1 MAPILEARG
10 ISKRFQA
17 TQALDKVDFSV
28 ERGEVHAL
36 MGENGAGKSTLAK
49 IFAGV
54 TIPDEGETYF
64 DGERVAISDPKRARD
79 IGIGIVFQ
87 ELDLFPHL
95 SVADNI
101 AIGNSKAKEQFFVR
115 RSNLDEWCAQFLRQ
129 VQLDID
135 PDTNLTKLSI
145 SQVQLVA
152 IARALSLGAR
162 VIFFD
167 EPTSSLAQGDASRL
181 LALIKELRVRGVSS
195 VYVTHKMK
203 EVQQIADRV
212 TVLRDGKYVGTR
224 AARGLS
230 TDELVHMMVGRHVEV
245 LERRAH
251 GNSQEDIVLEVR
263 NLETDFLRGIT
274 FSVKA
279 GEVLGIA
286 GLVGSGRS
294 ELGAALFGMRKLGAG
309 SVLLKG
315 KAFAPA
321 DPRQAIDQG
330 FGLLPEDRKSE
341 GLFPQLSIRENTTI
355 SVLHRFRRMDRVR
368 AETAR
373 VAEFTE
379 KFGMRS
385 HIEAPIATLSG
396 GNQQKMMLARWF
408 MADPA
413 VLFLDE
419 PTRGIDVGAKQEIYK
434 LIEDMAA
441 KGKAIVLV
449 SSELPE
455 LWRCCDRI
463 LILNAGHQAKIVDPS
478 VATPEEVL
486 KLAAGL
492 PLAPSVVA

>member
-28 ERGEVHAL
+28 EPAEVHAL

-64 DGERVAISDPKRARD
+64 DGERVTISDPKRARD

-101 AIGNSKAKEQFFVR
+101 AIGNSKAKEQFFIR
-115 RSNLDEWCAQFLRQ
+115 RSELNEWCAQFLRQ

-135 PDTNLTKLSI
+135 PDTKLATLSI

-152 IARALSLGAR
+152 IARALSLGAK

-167 EPTSSLAQGDASRL
+167 EPTSSLARDDASRL

-195 VYVTHKMK
+195 VYVTHKME

-212 TVLRDGKYVGTR
+212 TVMRDGKYVGTR
-224 AARGLS
+224 AARDLS
-230 TDELVHMMVGRHVEV
+230 TEELVHMMVGRHIEV
-245 LERRAH
+245 IERRA
-251 GNSQEDIVLEVR
+251 NSNSREDMVLEVR
-263 NLETDFLRGIT
+263 NLETEFLRGIT

-294 ELGAALFGMRKLGAG
+294 ELGAALLGMRKFRAG
-309 SVLLKG
+309 SVSLRG

-321 DPRQAIDQG
+321 DPREAIDQG
-330 FGLLPEDRKSE
+330 FGLSAGRQKIGRP
-341 GLFPQLSIRENTTI
+341 LSTTVY
-355 SVLHRFRRMDRVR
+355 SGKYNNLGASPVSHN
-368 AETAR
+368 
-373 VAEFTE
+373 
-379 KFGMRS
+379 GSRS
-385 HIEAPIATLSG
+385 HRNSSG
-396 GNQQKMMLARWF
+396 
-408 MADPA
+408 
-413 VLFLDE
+413 
-419 PTRGIDVGAKQEIYK
+419 RGVHGEIWHAISYRSTHRYTQRRQSAKNDVGA
-434 LIEDMAA
+434 
-441 KGKAIVLV
+441 LV
-449 SSELPE
+449 HGRSGCALPRRADSRN
-455 LWRCCDRI
+455 RCRRQTGNLQIDRRDGCPRKSDCTCQFRI
-463 LILNAGHQAKIVDPS
+463 A
-478 VATPEEVL
+478 
-486 KLAAGL
+486 
-492 PLAPSVVA
+492 

>member
-17 TQALDKVDFSV
+17 TQALDRVDFSV
-28 ERGEVHAL
+28 EPAEVHAL

-54 TIPDEGETYF
+54 TVPDEGETYF
-64 DGERVAISDPKRARD
+64 DGERVTISDPKRARE

-101 AIGNSKAKEQFFVR
+101 AIGNSKAKEQFFIR
-115 RSNLDEWCAQFLRQ
+115 RAELNGWCAQFLRQ
-129 VQLDID
+129 VRLDID
-135 PDTNLTKLSI
+135 PDTKLTTLAI

-152 IARALSLGAR
+152 IARALSLGAK

-167 EPTSSLAQGDASRL
+167 EPTSSLAQDDAARL
-181 LALIKELRVRGVSS
+181 LALINELRTRGVSS
-195 VYVTHKMK
+195 VYVTHKME

-212 TVLRDGKYVGTR
+212 TVMRDGKHVGTR
-224 AARGLS
+224 AARELS
-230 TDELVHMMVGRHVEV
+230 NDELVHMMVGRHVEV
-245 LERRAH
+245 LGRRA
-251 GNSQEDIVLEVR
+251 NSNSREEAVLAVQ
-263 NLETDFLRGIT
+263 NLETEFLRGIS

-279 GEVLGIA
+279 GEVLGVA
-286 GLVGSGRS
+286 GLVGAGRS
-294 ELGAALFGMRKLGAG
+294 ELGAALFGLRKIKAG
-309 SVLLKG
+309 SVSLKG
-315 KAFAPA
+315 EAFAPA

-355 SVLHRFRRMDRVR
+355 SVLHRFRTRDRVR
-368 AETAR
+368 TETAQ
-373 VAEFTE
+373 VSGFSE

-385 HIEAPIATLSG
+385 HVEAPIATLSG

-408 MADPA
+408 MADPV

-434 LIEDMAA
+434 LIEEMAVQ
-441 KGKAIVLV
+441 GKAIVLV

-463 LILNAGHQAKIVDPS
+463 LILNAGRQAGIVDPAI
-478 VATPEEVL
+478 ATPEEVI

-492 PLAPSVVA
+492 PREEQRPR

>member
-1 MAPILEARG
+1 MAPILEARAV
-10 ISKRFQA
+10 SKRFQA
-17 TQALDKVDFSV
+17 TQALDHVDFSV
-28 ERGEVHAL
+28 EKGEVHAL

-49 IFAGV
+49 IAAGV
-54 TIPDEGETYF
+54 TIPDAGELYF
-64 DGERVAISDPKRARD
+64 DGDRVTISDPKRARD

-101 AIGNSKAKEQFFVR
+101 AIGNSKANEGFAIDR
-115 RSNLDEWCAQFLRQ
+115 SESNLWCSPFLQQ
-129 VQLDID
+129 VRLDVN
-135 PDTNLTKLSI
+135 PDTQLQKLSI
-145 SQVQLVA
+145 SQAQLVA
-152 IARALSLGAR
+152 IARALSLGAK

-167 EPTSSLAQGDASRL
+167 EPTSSLAQDDAARL
-181 LALIKELRVRGVSS
+181 LALIKELKSRGVSS
-195 VYVTHKMK
+195 VYVTHKMD

-212 TVLRDGKYVGTR
+212 TVLRDGKYIGTR
-224 AARGLS
+224 AAS
-230 TDELVHMMVGRHVEV
+230 AITTDELVHMMVGRPIEIT
-245 LERRAH
+245 ERRAQRAAP
-251 GNSQEDIVLEVR
+251 GDAVLDVR
-263 NLETDFLRGIT
+263 DLKTDFLRGIS

-279 GEVLGIA
+279 GEVLGVA

-294 ELGAALFGMRKLGAG
+294 ELGAALFGMRKRKSGTVSLN
-309 SVLLKG
+309 G
-315 KAFAPA
+315 KSFAPSE
-321 DPRQAIDQG
+321 PRQSINQG
-330 FGLLPEDRKSE
+330 FCLLPEDRKSE

-355 SVLHRFRRMDRVR
+355 GVLHRFRLSDRMRL
-368 AETAR
+368 ETSR
-373 VAEFTE
+373 VAEFAH

-385 HIEAPIATLSG
+385 SVEARIATLSG

-434 LIEDMAA
+434 LIDEMAA
-441 KGKAIVLV
+441 QGKAIILV

-463 LILNAGHQAKIVDPS
+463 LVLNAGRQAGIVDS
-478 VATPEEVL
+478 DIATPEDVI

-492 PLAPSVVA
+492 PLAAQESA

>member
-28 ERGEVHAL
+28 EPAEVHAL

-54 TIPDEGETYF
+54 TIADEGETYF

-101 AIGNSKAKEQFFVR
+101 AIGNAKAKEQFFIR
-115 RSNLDEWCAQFLRQ
+115 RAELNEWCAQFLRQ
-129 VQLDID
+129 VQLDVD
-135 PDTNLTKLSI
+135 PDTKVATLSI

-167 EPTSSLAQGDASRL
+167 EPTSSLAQDDAARL
-181 LALIKELRVRGVSS
+181 LGLIKELRAGGVSS
-195 VYVTHKMK
+195 VYVTHKME

-212 TVLRDGKYVGTR
+212 TVMRDGKHVGTR
-224 AARGLS
+224 AARELS

-245 LERRAH
+245 LERRAN
-251 GNSQEDIVLEVR
+251 GSSREDVVLAVQ
-263 NLETDFLRGIT
+263 NLDTEFLRGIS

-279 GEVLGIA
+279 GEVLGVA
-286 GLVGSGRS
+286 GLVGSGRT
-294 ELGAALFGMRKLGAG
+294 ELGAALFGMRKIRAG
-309 SVLLKG
+309 SVSIKG

-321 DPRQAIDQG
+321 DPRHAIDQG

-341 GLFPQLSIRENTTI
+341 GLFPQLSIRENTTL
-355 SVLHRFRRMDRVR
+355 SVLHRFRARNRVR
-368 AETAR
+368 TETAR

-434 LIEDMAA
+434 LIEEMSAQ
-441 KGKAIVLV
+441 GKAIILV

-463 LILNAGHQAKIVDPS
+463 LILNAGCQAGIVDPS
-478 VATPEEVL
+478 IATPEEVI

-492 PLAPSVVA
+492 PVEEQQAS

>member
-17 TQALDKVDFSV
+17 TQALDRVDFTV
-28 ERGEVHAL
+28 EAGEVHAL

-64 DGERVAISDPKRARD
+64 NGERVAISDPKRARD

-95 SVADNI
+95 NVAENI
-101 AIGNSKAKEQFFVR
+101 AIGNAKAKEQFFIR
-115 RSNLDEWCAQFLRQ
+115 RSELNGWCAQFLRQ
-129 VQLDID
+129 VQLDVD
-135 PDTNLTKLSI
+135 PDTRVAALSI

-167 EPTSSLAQGDASRL
+167 EPTSSLAQDDAARL

-195 VYVTHKMK
+195 VYVTHKME

-212 TVLRDGKYVGTR
+212 TVMRDGKYVGTR
-224 AARGLS
+224 AARELS

-245 LERRAH
+245 LERRA
-251 GNSQEDIVLEVR
+251 NTSSRKDIVLEVR
-263 NLETDFLRGIT
+263 DLETHFLRGIT
-274 FSVKA
+274 FSVTA
-279 GEVLGIA
+279 GEVLGVA

-294 ELGAALFGMRKLGAG
+294 ELGAALFGMRKLRTG
-309 SVLLKG
+309 SVSLRG

-321 DPRQAIDQG
+321 DPRQAIDRG

-355 SVLHRFRRMDRVR
+355 SVLHRFHTTDRVR
-368 AETAR
+368 TESTR
-373 VAEFTE
+373 VAEFTG

-434 LIEDMAA
+434 LIEEMAA
-441 KGKAIVLV
+441 QGKAIVLV

-463 LILNAGHQAKIVDPS
+463 LILNAGRQAGIVDPTI
-478 VATPEEVL
+478 ATPEEVI

-492 PLAPSVVA
+492 PLGEQQPS

>member
-28 ERGEVHAL
+28 ESAEVHAL

-64 DGERVAISDPKRARD
+64 DGKRVAISDPRRARD

-95 SVADNI
+95 SIADNI
-101 AIGNSKAKEQFFVR
+101 AIGNSKAKEQFFIR
-115 RSNLDEWCAQFLRQ
+115 RSELKEWCRQFLHQ
-129 VQLDID
+129 VQLDTD
-135 PDTNLTKLSI
+135 PDARLTQLSI

-152 IARALSLGAR
+152 IARALSLGAK

-167 EPTSSLAQGDASRL
+167 EPTSSLAQDDAVRL
-181 LALIKELRVRGVSS
+181 LALIKDLRGRGVSS
-195 VYVTHKMK
+195 VYVTHKME

-212 TVLRDGKYVGTR
+212 TVMRDGKYVGTR
-224 AARGLS
+224 MARDFS
-230 TDELVHMMVGRHVEV
+230 TDELVHMMVGRHIEV
-245 LERRAH
+245 LERRV
-251 GNSQEDIVLEVR
+251 SSTLREDVVLEVR

-294 ELGAALFGMRKLGAG
+294 ELGAALFGMRKRKAG
-309 SVLLKG
+309 SVSLNG
-315 KAFAPA
+315 KEFAPT
-321 DPRQAIDQG
+321 DPRNAIEKG

-355 SVLHRFRRMDRVR
+355 SVLHRFRAADRVR
-368 AETAR
+368 TETTR
-373 VAEFTE
+373 VTEFTE

-385 HIEAPIATLSG
+385 PIEAPIGTLSG
-396 GNQQKMMLARWF
+396 GNQQKMVLARWF

-434 LIEDMAA
+434 LIEEMAA

-463 LILNAGHQAKIVDPS
+463 LILNAGRQAGIVDPAI
-478 VATPEEVL
+478 ATPEEVI

-492 PLAPSVVA
+492 PLEKVG